1 MKSELQR
8 RFLATLLAL
17 SGMIA
22 FGSAHAQGRE
32 EARLIV
38 ASQVLNELRNQRDQ
52 VIPDRLLERAYGIA
66 VIPET
71 KKAAFIFGVS
81 DGRGVLV
88 VRDKDG
94 RFTNPVFLR
103 LTSASGGFQMGVQE
117 TDIVLVFTT
126 RKGVEGI
133 TGGKITLGA
142 DASAAAGPVGRQAS
156 AGTDTNFS
164 AEVYSYS
171 RARGLFAGIS
181 LDGAVLHVDSK
192 ANESFYGR
200 PDVLASDIFSGAVT
214 SQSESVQRFLKAVMV
229 STREDGQPAPAG
241 GTVVAGSTDG
251 IEGSGSPPPAAV
263 SSGPSSTATKT
274 FPMGDPEPGSEPPK

>member
-1 MKSELQR
+1 MQKR
-8 RFLATLLAL
+8 VLAALLAL
-17 SGMIA
+17 GGLLTFSHA
-22 FGSAHAQGRE
+22 EAQGRE

-38 ASQVLNELRNQRDQ
+38 AAQVLDELRNQRDQ

-66 VIPET
+66 VIPEA
-71 KKAAFIFGVS
+71 KKAAFLAGVS

-103 LTSASGGFQMGVQE
+103 LTSASCCFQIGVQE

-142 DASAAAGPVGRQAS
+142 DASVAAGPVGRQAS
-156 AGTDTNFS
+156 AGTDANFS

-171 RARGLFAGIS
+171 RARGLFMGFA
-181 LDGAVLHVDSK
+181 LDGAVLHIDEG
-192 ANESFYGR
+192 ANSSFYHR
-200 PDVLASDIFSGAVT
+200 PGVLASDIFSGAVT
-214 SQSESVQRFLKAVMV
+214 GPSDSVQRFLKSVFL
-229 STREDGQPAPAG
+229 STQVNGSGTAAEGGVVVGSTGAITGANAGPPPPPGAAPA
-241 GTVVAGSTDG
+241 
-251 IEGSGSPPPAAV
+251 
-263 SSGPSSTATKT
+263 STATQT
-274 FPMGDPEPGSEPPK
+274 FPMADPEPGSEPPK

>member
-1 MKSELQR
+1 MQKR
-8 RFLATLLAL
+8 VLAALLAL
-17 SGMIA
+17 GGLLTFTHA
-22 FGSAHAQGRE
+22 QAQGRE

-38 ASQVLNELRNQRDQ
+38 AAQVLDELRNQRDQ

-66 VIPET
+66 VIPEA
-71 KKAAFIFGVS
+71 KKAAFLAGVS

-103 LTSASGGFQMGVQE
+103 LTSASCCFQIGVQE

-142 DASAAAGPVGRQAS
+142 DASVAAGPVGRQAS
-156 AGTDTNFS
+156 AGTDANFS

-171 RARGLFAGIS
+171 RARGLFVGFA
-181 LDGAVLHVDSK
+181 LDGAVLHIDDG
-192 ANESFYGR
+192 ADASFYHR
-200 PDVLASDIFSGAVT
+200 PGVLASDIFSGAVT
-214 SQSESVQRFLKAVMV
+214 GPTDSVQRFLKSVFL
-229 STREDGQPAPAG
+229 STQVHGAG
-241 GTVVAGSTDG
+241 GAGTAAEGDVVVGSTG
-251 IEGSGSPPPAAV
+251 NISGASAGPPPSPGAA
-263 SSGPSSTATKT
+263 PSSAATQT
-274 FPMGDPEPGSEPPK
+274 FPMADPEPGSEPPK